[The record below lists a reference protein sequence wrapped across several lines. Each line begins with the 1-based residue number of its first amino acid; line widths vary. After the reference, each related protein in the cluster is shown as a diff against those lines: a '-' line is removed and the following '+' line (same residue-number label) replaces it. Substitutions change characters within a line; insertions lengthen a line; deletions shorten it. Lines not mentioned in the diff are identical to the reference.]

1 MVAIDTQVDALCDRF
16 PDNAIEL
23 LILSSALD
31 PKEDYKSFNIDNV
44 CKLAEKFYP
53 NDFTVEERDALRLEL
68 EIFEVDK
75 QFNVNLQNMSTISEL
90 CQKFT
95 ETGKSE
101 VYYLIDRL
109 LRLVLTLPVS
119 TATTERA
126 FSAMK
131 IVKTRLR
138 NKMTDQYLA
147 DYLAV
152 YIERQIAKSF
162 SKDSIL
168 EHWHAAGNR
177 RVQI

>member
-44 CKLAEKFYP
+44 CKLADKFYP

-75 QFNVNLQNMSTISEL
+75 QFNVNLQNMSTIYEL
-90 CQKFT
+90 CQKFI

-119 TATTERA
+119 TTTTERA
-126 FSAMK
+126 FPAMK

-147 DYLAV
+147 DCLAV

-168 EHWHAAGNR
+168 EHLHATGNR